1 MAMHISQYCEVF
13 DMKHLWSIWMHLN
26 QLYVAKKYRLLWKL
40 TIEAFASLSTWLS
53 WYFDRDKYKLW
64 FRSRRLTPFNQ
75 FVSHYCQSMTQLA
88 CDCHPFFTHR
98 NLQSNGWN
106 IFRYWRQ
113 TAWLATAML
122 VADASRVLLIAA
134 FIGISSSYPN
144 GWLQRLKHSKLRFY
158 ILALINDYELQI
170 SRTYDKIKD
179 IFRSLSWTDWYVTG
193 APSCSSSPRH
203 GGGRGWV
210 DNFRIYCDTGRGNWL
225 GDKNEY

>member
-26 QLYVAKKYRLLWKL
+26 QLYVAKKYHLLWKL

-75 FVSHYCQSMTQLA
+75 FVSHYCQSMTQLP

-98 NLQSNGWN
+98 NLQSNVC
-106 IFRYWRQ
+106 FRYWRQ

-122 VADASRVLLIAA
+122 VTDASRVLLIAA

-170 SRTYDKIKD
+170 SRTYDMIW
-179 IFRSLSWTDWYVTG
+179 S
-193 APSCSSSPRH
+193 
-203 GGGRGWV
+203 
-210 DNFRIYCDTGRGNWL
+210 RIYFGLYHEPIDMLQGPPVAVVRQGMVGEGGELITS
-225 GDKNEY
+225 

>member
-1 MAMHISQYCEVF
+1 MSSEGLLPVGKGSGLTDQIIVNQRFASYVTNPKCFVWCSTSIMAMHISQYCEVF

-40 TIEAFASLSTWLS
+40 IVEAFASLSTCPS

-88 CDCHPFFTHR
+88 CDVTHFLR
-98 NLQSNGWN
+98 IETCKVMDEISC
-106 IFRYWRQ
+106 FRYWRQ

-122 VADASRVLLIAA
+122 VTDASRVLLIAA

-144 GWLQRLKHSKLRFY
+144 GWLQRL
-158 ILALINDYELQI
+158 
-170 SRTYDKIKD
+170 
-179 IFRSLSWTDWYVTG
+179 
-193 APSCSSSPRH
+193 RH
-203 GGGRGWV
+203 
-210 DNFRIYCDTGRGNWL
+210 
-225 GDKNEY
+225 